1 MYHKLI
7 KYTGSCG
14 LRSPL
19 KVVKYTQFEMFGVKA
34 AFKSLDQLSLI
45 IEWIVTL
52 SFNNVKVKLKFTFK
66 LEGNIYQLSFSEM
79 FI

>member
-1 MYHKLI
+1 M
-7 KYTGSCG
+7 
-14 LRSPL
+14 
-19 KVVKYTQFEMFGVKA
+19 KYTQFEMFVVKA